1 MKDMVKLHGLG
12 RALFVTRIFSGQ
24 QTPVQVDTCSAT
36 SDREAPIRDIW
47 RGHRK
52 LHPTL
57 PTLLTP
63 TTA

>member
-47 RGHRK
+47 RGH
-52 LHPTL
+52 
-57 PTLLTP
+57 
-63 TTA
+63 